1 MKAVLFGAHCFPKK
15 GKKSALHG
23 SVTSSYFF
31 LENAW
36 SFLYLSKLCVRRHI
50 VTEKVEAG
58 DWLKQDSAGRACH
71 TWSHVRIQ

>member
-36 SFLYLSKLCVRRHI
+36 SFLYLSKLCARRHI
-50 VTEKVEAG
+50 VTEEVGVGDWTEAG
-58 DWLKQDSAGRACH
+58 LWAELVTRG
-71 TWSHVRIQ
+71 HVRIP